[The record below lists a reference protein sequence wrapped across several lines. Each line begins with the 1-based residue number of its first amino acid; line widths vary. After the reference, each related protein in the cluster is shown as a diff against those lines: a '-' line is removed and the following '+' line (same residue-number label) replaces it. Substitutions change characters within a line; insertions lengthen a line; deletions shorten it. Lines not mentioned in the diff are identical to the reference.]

1 MLGSMKTNSISLVVP
16 AYNESENLV
25 PLHKQIVAVLDG
37 LSCTAEIIFVDDGS
51 RDDSASVLKDLA
63 KNDPRVK
70 VILFARN
77 YGQTAAMGAGI
88 KYATGEVILPLDADM
103 QNDPADIPKLIEKL
117 EEGYDIVSGWRKA
130 RQDEYFRMLLSRM
143 ANRLIVRTTGVDI
156 HDYGCTLKAYRSGIV
171 KNIDFYGEIH
181 RLIPVYASWQGARI
195 TEMEVHHHPRK
206 FGYSKYGFSRIG
218 KLLLDLLVVKYF
230 ISYAQRPIYF
240 FGWLAILSF
249 VSGFLSFGIAVF
261 LRFAYHIS
269 LIETPL
275 PLLTALLMLAGFQ
288 LLSMGII
295 ADMIIRTRANKAE
308 LIYSVKEKINLD

>member
-1 MLGSMKTNSISLVVP
+1 MKTGSISLVIP

-25 PLHKQIVAVLDG
+25 PLHKQIVDVLDG

-51 RDDSASVLKDLA
+51 RDSSASILKDLA
-63 KNDPRVK
+63 KKDPRVK
-70 VILFARN
+70 VVLFARN

-88 KYATGEVILPLDADM
+88 KFARGEVIVPLDADM
-103 QNDPADIPKLIEKL
+103 QNDPADIPKLIAKL

-130 RQDEYFRMLLSRM
+130 RKDEYFRMLLSRM

-195 TEMEVHHHPRK
+195 TEMEVNHYPRK

-295 ADMIIRTRANKAE
+295 ADMIIRTRANKTE
-308 LIYSVKEKINLD
+308 MIYSVKEKINFD

>member
-1 MLGSMKTNSISLVVP
+1 MKTGSISLVIP
-16 AYNESENLV
+16 AYNESENLT
-25 PLHKQIVAVLDG
+25 PLYEQIVAVVDR
-37 LSCTAEIIFVDDGS
+37 LSCTTEIIFVDDGS
-51 RDDSASVLKDLA
+51 RDASANILRELSKKDT
-63 KNDPRVK
+63 RVK
-70 VILFARN
+70 VVLFARN

-88 KYATGEVILPLDADM
+88 KFAAGEVILPLDADM
-103 QNDPADIPKLIEKL
+103 QNDPQDIPMLIEKL
-117 EEGYDIVSGWRKA
+117 EEGYDIVSGWRKG
-130 RQDEYFRMLLSRM
+130 RQDEYLRMLLSRI

-156 HDYGCTLKAYRSGIV
+156 HDYGCTLKAYRSSIV

-195 TEMEVHHHPRK
+195 TEMEVRHHPRQ
-206 FGYSKYGFSRIG
+206 FGHSKYGFNRIG

-275 PLLTALLMLAGFQ
+275 PLLTALLFLAGFQ

-295 ADMIIRTRANKAE
+295 ADMIIRTRANKSE

>member
-1 MLGSMKTNSISLVVP
+1 MKTGSISLVIP

-25 PLHKQIVAVLDG
+25 PLHKQIVDVLDG

-51 RDDSASVLKDLA
+51 RDSSASILKDLA
-63 KNDPRVK
+63 KKDPRVK
-70 VILFARN
+70 VVLFARN

-88 KYATGEVILPLDADM
+88 KFASGEVIVPLDADM
-103 QNDPADIPKLIEKL
+103 QNDPADIPKLIAKL

-130 RQDEYFRMLLSRM
+130 RKDEYFRMLLSRM

-195 TEMEVHHHPRK
+195 TEMEVNHYPRK

-249 VSGFLSFGIAVF
+249 VSGFLSFGVAVF
-261 LRFAYHIS
+261 LRFVYHIS

-295 ADMIIRTRANKAE
+295 ADMIIRTRANKTE
-308 LIYSVKEKINLD
+308 MIYSVKEKINFD

>member
-1 MLGSMKTNSISLVVP
+1 M
-16 AYNESENLV
+16 E
-25 PLHKQIVAVLDG
+25 
-37 LSCTAEIIFVDDGS
+37 
-51 RDDSASVLKDLA
+51 
-63 KNDPRVK
+63 
-70 VILFARN
+70 
-77 YGQTAAMGAGI
+77 AGI
-88 KYATGEVILPLDADM
+88 KFASGEVIVPLDADM
-103 QNDPADIPKLIEKL
+103 QNDPADIPKLIAKL

-130 RQDEYFRMLLSRM
+130 RKDEYFRMLLSRM

-156 HDYGCTLKAYRSGIV
+156 HDYGCTLKAYRSSIV

-195 TEMEVHHHPRK
+195 TEMEVNHYPRK

-249 VSGFLSFGIAVF
+249 VSGFLSFGVAVF
-261 LRFAYHIS
+261 LRFVYHIS

-295 ADMIIRTRANKAE
+295 ADMIIRTRANKTE
-308 LIYSVKEKINLD
+308 MIYSVKEKINLD

>member
-1 MLGSMKTNSISLVVP
+1 MLGSMKTNNISLVVP